1 MSFFI
6 EKKKK
11 YYDNV
16 WYDVI
21 LVDGCHVL
29 LGRP

>member
-6 EKKKK
+6 EKK